1 MEQGVSEER
10 RGAVEFPVLRGHRTG
25 VRGTGA
31 LVSGGPGSGGA
42 EIFQTTLRNRIG
54 CAGIGLHTG
63 QQVRFTV
70 YPAEAGSGIT
80 FRRMDLRGTDGFDDA
95 NICVQARYDNISST
109 QLGSTIS
116 NAAGASVATIEHLM
130 SAFSGCGIDNARVDL
145 DGPELPVLDGSALPF
160 VVLLECA
167 GIARLSERR
176 QYIRILETI
185 GVEEDGKR
193 ASLSPYDGSALGF
206 EIDFPGTV
214 IGRQSCVFD
223 SAAGNF
229 KTEIAPSR
237 TFGFL
242 HEVDHLKS
250 LGLARGGSLQ
260 NAIVL
265 DGNEILNDGGL
276 RYPDEFVRHKI
287 LDAIGDLYLA
297 GAPIMGRFEG
307 VRAGHGLNNKLLQAL
322 FNNPQA
328 WEYSEGPMG
337 APRQSPEIAQPK
349 IRRAARG

>member
-1 MEQGVSEER
+1 MVELEQGVSEGR
-10 RGAVEFPVLRGHRTG
+10 RGAVEFPVLRGQR
-25 VRGTGA
+25 
-31 LVSGGPGSGGA
+31 SGGA

-54 CAGIGLHTG
+54 CAGIGLHSG

-80 FRRMDLRGTDGFDDA
+80 FRRMDLRGTGGLDDA
-95 NICVQARYDNISST
+95 DICVQARYDNISST
-109 QLGSTIS
+109 QLGSTLS
-116 NAAGASVATIEHLM
+116 NASGVSVATVEHLM

-145 DGPELPVLDGSALPF
+145 AGPELPVLDGSAAPF

-176 QYIRILETI
+176 RYIRILETI
-185 GVEEDGKR
+185 SVEEDGKR
-193 ASLSPYDGSALGF
+193 ASLSPHDGCALNF

-214 IGRQSCVFD
+214 IGRQFYSFD
-223 SAAGNF
+223 AVPGAF
-229 KTEIAPSR
+229 KTHIAPSR

-250 LGLARGGSLQ
+250 LGLARGGTLQ

-265 DGNEILNDGGL
+265 DGDKILNDGGL
-276 RYPDEFVRHKI
+276 RFPDEFVRHKI

-297 GAPIMGRFEG
+297 GVPIMGRFEG

-322 FNNPQA
+322 FSSPQA
-328 WEYSEGPMG
+328 WEYCDGPMG
-337 APRQSPEIAQPK
+337 APRRAPEMALPK
-349 IRRAARG
+349 ARRAARG